1 MFITSYKATLQK
13 NRLMALEPVRDY
25 LCGDGDDTIKSTA
38 SAANVFVNC
47 MHLHE
52 DAEERMV
59 VLCLNAS
66 GRVTGCFE
74 AATGGINA
82 VHFDVAGIIRK
93 VLMMNCVSFIMAH
106 NHPGESMTPSREDL
120 DATEQVK
127 QAADLLGLRLLD
139 HFIISGI
146 SGDCLSFREE
156 GYIK

>member
-25 LCGDGDDTIKSTA
+25 LYCNGDDTVKSTA
-38 SAANVFVNC
+38 DAARVFVDC
-47 MHLHE
+47 IRLHE
-52 DAEERMV
+52 EAEEHMV

-66 GRVTGCFE
+66 GRITGCFE
-74 AATGGINA
+74 MTSGGINA
-82 VHFDVAGIIRK
+82 VNFDVAGIMRK

-120 DATEQVK
+120 DTTEAVK
-127 QAADLLGLRLLD
+127 AASELLGLRLLD

-146 SGDCLSFREE
+146 SGDYLSFREE

>member
-25 LCGDGDDTIKSTA
+25 LCCDGDDCIKSTA

-52 DAEERMV
+52 EAEEHMV

-93 VLMMNCVSFIMAH
+93 VLMMKCVSFIMAH
-106 NHPGESMTPSREDL
+106 NHPGGTNSPSSEDL
-120 DATEQVK
+120 DATERVK
-127 QAADLLGLRLLD
+127 EAAEMLGLRLLD
-139 HFIISGI
+139 HFIIAGPTGDYI
-146 SGDCLSFREE
+146 SLREE

>member
-25 LCGDGDDTIKSTA
+25 LYCNGDDTVKSTA
-38 SAANVFVNC
+38 DAARVFVDC
-47 MHLHE
+47 IRLHE
-52 DAEERMV
+52 EAEEHMV

-66 GRVTGCFE
+66 GRITGCFE
-74 AATGGINA
+74 MTSGGINA
-82 VHFDVAGIIRK
+82 VNFDVAGIMRK

-139 HFIISGI
+139 HFIIAGPTGDYI
-146 SGDCLSFREE
+146 SLREE